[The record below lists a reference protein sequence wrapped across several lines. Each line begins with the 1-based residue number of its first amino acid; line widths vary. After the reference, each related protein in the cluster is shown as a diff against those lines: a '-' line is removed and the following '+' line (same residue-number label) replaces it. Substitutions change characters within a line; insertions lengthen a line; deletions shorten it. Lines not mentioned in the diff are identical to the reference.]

1 MGDRIKAN
9 NIEGIVTDIGLIHT
23 RVKGRENEM
32 ISAPNSTFI
41 DSTLVNFSTRKARV
55 LRMKFGVSQPDDI
68 ETIKKIVRDMRH
80 SLENNSIIQVSIF
93 CFWFSS
99 YTNVHPIFRIHQEP
113 ISQTSPCVASKL
125 RSFAFSGPR
134 VTRSLRGTESRFS
147 ATCGRS

>member
-93 CFWFSS
+93 CFS
-99 YTNVHPIFRIHQEP
+99 E
-113 ISQTSPCVASKL
+113 
-125 RSFAFSGPR
+125 
-134 VTRSLRGTESRFS
+134 
-147 ATCGRS
+147 